1 MENKSKGF
9 GKYIKSKNY
18 NPKETLSKV
27 LPEIDD
33 FTVTLYNC
41 PDRNKILKDFPFLK
55 NIPVGNKITVVNNET
70 GYTFS
75 IMKLF

>member
-1 MENKSKGF
+1 MKNKSKGF

-18 NPKETLSKV
+18 SPKETLSKS

-33 FTVTLYNC
+33 FTITFDNC
-41 PDRNKILKDFPFLK
+41 PDRNKILEDVPFLK
-55 NIPVGNKITVVNNET
+55 NIPVDNKITVVNNET
-70 GYTFS
+70 GYTFN